1 LVNDSGVTWNNLETH
16 SPYEDKLYTNLEL
29 PKDYLDRA
37 GHIFQGYFVAPAT
50 TQYRFR
56 MACDDYCTMD
66 MGLNTSNP
74 LETTQIMSRFGWTH
88 RRYTM
93 RLLGS
98 DTTSA
103 WLNLTKGE
111 KYYFKSKHYEGGG
124 GDNYVVGVE
133 INNTNMTDHHH
144 SMKEIQFVS
153 VAVKD
158 PKFEQTRVTV
168 TNIDLGGTY
177 YLSFQNPSDLQYTV
191 SGEISVTA
199 SASSFRSKVKSYYWD
214 NFRTDITVARTM

>member
-1 LVNDSGVTWNNLETH
+1 
-16 SPYEDKLYTNLEL
+16 
-29 PKDYLDRA
+29 
-37 GHIFQGYFVAPAT
+37 
-50 TQYRFR
+50 
-56 MACDDYCTMD
+56 
-66 MGLNTSNP
+66 
-74 LETTQIMSRFGWTH
+74 
-88 RRYTM
+88 
-93 RLLGS
+93 
-98 DTTSA
+98 
-103 WLNLTKGE
+103 
-111 KYYFKSKHYEGGG
+111 
-124 GDNYVVGVE
+124 
-133 INNTNMTDHHH
+133 
-144 SMKEIQFVS
+144 MKEIQFVS